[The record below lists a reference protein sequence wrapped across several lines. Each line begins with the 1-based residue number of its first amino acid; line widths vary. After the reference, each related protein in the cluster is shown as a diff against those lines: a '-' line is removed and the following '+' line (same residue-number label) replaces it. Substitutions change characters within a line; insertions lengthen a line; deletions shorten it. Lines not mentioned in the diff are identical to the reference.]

1 MTQPLSL
8 SRYLDAW
15 AGGDELRGRISETVQ
30 ALGAAMADI
39 SLRIASADSA
49 GSGEGGAKPETF
61 AGLADDLLRA
71 ALADRPVAHIVSEKH
86 TDAVV
91 SGPPGAPLIVT
102 FDPLDGSSN
111 IDTNLSIGTIFS
123 ILPVR
128 PEANGSSATHFLQPG
143 RNQLAAGYVI
153 YGPKTVLVLS
163 VGAGTA
169 QFVLDRREGGF
180 WLERDDIA
188 IPQQT
193 TEFAINASNSRYWDD
208 GISSY
213 VSDCLSG
220 RDGPAGRDYNMRWV
234 ASLVAECH
242 RILVRGGV
250 FLYPSDERKDYRCGR
265 LHLIF
270 EANPIA
276 FLIEQAGGAATD
288 CRRRVLD
295 LDPGGL
301 DERTPLV
308 FGSRTEVERI
318 GAYALSPY
326 SPGEHSPLFGR
337 RGLFRT

>member
-1 MTQPLSL
+1 
-8 SRYLDAW
+8 
-15 AGGDELRGRISETVQ
+15 
-30 ALGAAMADI
+30 
-39 SLRIASADSA
+39 
-49 GSGEGGAKPETF
+49 
-61 AGLADDLLRA
+61 
-71 ALADRPVAHIVSEKH
+71 
-86 TDAVV
+86 
-91 SGPPGAPLIVT
+91 
-102 FDPLDGSSN
+102 
-111 IDTNLSIGTIFS
+111 
-123 ILPVR
+123 
-128 PEANGSSATHFLQPG
+128 
-143 RNQLAAGYVI
+143 
-153 YGPKTVLVLS
+153 
-163 VGAGTA
+163 
-169 QFVLDRREGGF
+169 
-180 WLERDDIA
+180 
-188 IPQQT
+188 
-193 TEFAINASNSRYWDD
+193 
-208 GISSY
+208 
-213 VSDCLSG
+213 
-220 RDGPAGRDYNMRWV
+220 MRWV